1 MTQFTITDAID
12 LEEEEPPLTDAT
24 IDKIKGYGRLGAVD
38 CLFKDGGRMC
48 NVLMS
53 HTVPDTRFIEERL
66 IQCLFQA
73 LMRWRIGSVTTWIP
87 IEGDVHELVA
97 LGVGHLANVEPD
109 RTLDPNKTYPVYLCE
124 PLAVLYLCSGFDEH
138 FLTQETWI
146 IKAFRTARDASA
158 RETIF
163 EEAVLLVLL
172 RSFGGKSCALS
183 DVFHTDQPWGSRKV
197 TLVALKRTVDGPMEC
212 CPVSWTA
219 GSSDRLGSKATSP
232 KDVLEFMDNPDGK
245 CFIFPDKHM
254 GPDLLFF
261 FQDVETKELILVG
274 VQGKLVI
281 KPLNVA
287 GWGKALKSVTPQF
300 FYTINVCII
309 SVCIPALSFAI

>member
-24 IDKIKGYGRLGAVD
+24 IDKVKGYGRLGAVD
-38 CLFKDGGRMC
+38 LGAVDRLFKDGSRTC
-48 NVLMS
+48 HVLLS
-53 HTVPDTRFIEERL
+53 HRVPDSRFIGEGL

-73 LMRWRIGSVTTWIP
+73 LMKWRIESKLTWVP

-97 LGVGHLANVEPD
+97 LGVGHLEKVGPH
-109 RTLDPNKTYPVYLCE
+109 RTLDPDKNYPVYLCE
-124 PLAVLYLCSGFDEH
+124 PLAVLYLCSGFDKH

-146 IKAFRTARDASA
+146 IEAFRTARNASA

-172 RSFGGKSCALS
+172 RNFGGKSCALS
-183 DVFHTDQPWGSRKV
+183 DVFHINQPWGSRKV
-197 TLVALKRTVDGPMEC
+197 TLVALKRTADGSMLC

-219 GSSDRLGSKATSP
+219 GSSDRLGLKAASP
-232 KDVLEFMDNPDGK
+232 KHVLELMNNPDGK
-245 CFIFPDKHM
+245 CFIFPDEHM
-254 GPDLLFF
+254 GPDLSFF

-274 VQGKLVI
+274 LQGKLVL
-281 KPLNVA
+281 KPLNVS
-287 GWGKALKSVTPQF
+287 GWLMALKSVTPQF

-309 SVCIPALSFAI
+309 